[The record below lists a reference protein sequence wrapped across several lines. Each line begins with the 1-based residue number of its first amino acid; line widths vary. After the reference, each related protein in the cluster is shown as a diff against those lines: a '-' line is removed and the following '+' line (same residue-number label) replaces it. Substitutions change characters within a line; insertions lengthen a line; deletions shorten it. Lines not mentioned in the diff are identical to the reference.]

1 MNKVSIEQLLI
12 LLIFVLVPLLQ
23 FIVER
28 LRRGVVIQ
36 PTPDEAVLPT
46 PQPQRM
52 SQTPSVG
59 EAQTSKNVPV
69 AQTQRTASP
78 PHPLQF
84 TRRRLL
90 ASREEIRR
98 AIVYKTILEACRA
111 DDPPA

>member
-52 SQTPSVG
+52 SQTPSRG
-59 EAQTSKNVPV
+59 GGSDEQENVPV

-78 PHPLQF
+78 PHPLPF

-90 ASREEIRR
+90 AKQGG
-98 AIVYKTILEACRA
+98 AKTRHRLQ
-111 DDPPA
+111 DDPRNLPRR